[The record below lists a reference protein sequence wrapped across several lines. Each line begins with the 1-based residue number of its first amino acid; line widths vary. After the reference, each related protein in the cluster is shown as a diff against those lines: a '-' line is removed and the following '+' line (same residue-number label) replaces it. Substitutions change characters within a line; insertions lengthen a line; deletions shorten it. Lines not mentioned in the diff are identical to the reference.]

1 MELIS
6 MSEAEKSVL
15 FNKADYFIRNWIIN
29 EDTSIGNECKT
40 KFCGVFETILDL
52 DLMNE
57 YAEYK
62 A

>member
-1 MELIS
+1 